1 MFAHVHQYQHEQVA
15 DSNRT
20 AGESKTEDSVNKDAE
35 EYFGKSMDEFDIE
48 TWETVE
54 YEGDPIQRR
63 IIALDDVL
71 AISVPET
78 RPMTTTRTSRGGLFR
93 FVRAATRRSSHRP
106 KSSTYRIL
114 PPTERESDG
123 RCYSADEPV
132 GTGRND

>member
-20 AGESKTEDSVNKDAE
+20 AGESQTEDSVNKDAE

-71 AISVPET
+71 AISVPEN
-78 RPMTTTRTSRGGLFR
+78 PADDDDPDLPGRTIQVRTGGDETFISQAEI
-93 FVRAATRRSSHRP
+93 VDVQDS
-106 KSSTYRIL
+106 
-114 PPTERESDG
+114 PPDG
-123 RCYSADEPV
+123 
-132 GTGRND
+132 T